1 MATSLQHFL
10 TLVQACS
17 ADTQLQNSTIATMVQ
32 YTNTAFVNSL
42 NNTIRHQIL
51 GNKTQREAYPEVLGM
66 WAAAVTMKGNFN
78 STLNQAQQALRA
90 DAAFWRDSL
99 IF

>member
-1 MATSLQHFL
+1 MASSLEHFL
-10 TLVQACS
+10 TLVRACS
-17 ADTQLQNSTIATMVQ
+17 ANTQLENATIATMLN

-42 NNTIRHQIL
+42 NNTIRHEVL

-78 STLNQAQQALRA
+78 STLSQTQQALRA